1 MYTLMPPTPPPPKKA
16 LVLPKATNVFL
27 PHLTFP
33 VGELH
38 SPPPW
43 YFQELL
49 GSADLVHWKSLWYYV
64 SNPLVEV
71 TYLSNT
77 LSHVVTPVGTNYYT
91 NCMIVTNKDVNFF
104 RLRGQILPPI
114 AP

>member
-1 MYTLMPPTPPPPKKA
+1 METGTARTRQRTLARTGTYLLLICLLGCATRKPIPKPAPMYTLMPPTPPPPKKA

-64 SNPLVEV
+64 SNPLV
-71 TYLSNT
+71 
-77 LSHVVTPVGTNYYT
+77 
-91 NCMIVTNKDVNFF
+91 
-104 RLRGQILPPI
+104 
-114 AP
+114 